1 MDTQQI
7 KCSSYREIPRWK
19 GVSEGEW
26 SDWRWQLRNA
36 IRSIE
41 DLSDIIGDLP
51 QLKTNDPEMIKQI
64 NDAFEIKLMPHT
76 VLNIY
81 RAMKFNDKSGVN
93 ALIATFVPTLNEYD
107 RVPKVIIDG
116 IGEEE
121 GQSKPAPLVTNFY
134 KDRVLLFAAN
144 MCPSYCRFC
153 FRRRKV
159 GDKLHEEA
167 ERGTD
172 PKALKEAIDY
182 ITTNRGIREVVIS
195 GGDPLTLSDGQLLS
209 LLEQLKAI
217 DHVKVL
223 RFDTKVLTSLP
234 QRITPSLVQ
243 LLSRFKPLYVIGNF
257 LHSVELT
264 PETIVACNTLTDA
277 GIPVAS
283 HTALLKGINDD
294 PEVVAKLMWKL
305 FENRI
310 LPYYLI
316 QFIPTKWTEHFRVP
330 IQKGLEIMK
339 SLNGRLSGIA
349 NPTYIVYLPDGA
361 GKVPILPN
369 YMVGRTE
376 DGYYFENFEGR
387 RVLYKEPSES

>member
-1 MDTQQI
+1 MT
-7 KCSSYREIPRWK
+7 YK
-19 GVSEGEW
+19 GLSLWSNVDDSEW
-26 SDWRWQLRNA
+26 SDWRWQLRNS

-51 QLKTNDPEMIKQI
+51 QLNANDPELMKQI
-64 NDAFEIKLMPHT
+64 SDAFEIKLTPHT
-76 VLNIY
+76 VLNIH
-81 RAMKFNDKSGVN
+81 RAMKANDKSGVN
-93 ALIATFVPTLNEYD
+93 TLIATFVPTLNEYD
-107 RVPKVIIDG
+107 RVPKAITDG

-144 MCPSYCRFC
+144 ICASYCRFC

-159 GDKLHEEA
+159 GDKLQEEA

-195 GGDPLTLSDGQLLS
+195 GGDPLTLSDSQLLS
-209 LLEQLKAI
+209 LFEQLKSI

-234 QRITPSLVQ
+234 QRITPSFVQ
-243 LLSRFKPLYVIGNF
+243 MLSRFKPLYVIGNF

-264 PETIVACNTLTDA
+264 PETIAACNALADA

-294 PEVVAKLMWKL
+294 PEVIAELMWKL
-305 FENRI
+305 FENRV

-330 IQKGLEIMK
+330 ISRGLEIMK
-339 SLNGRLSGIA
+339 SLQGRLSGLA

-369 YMVGRTE
+369 YMVKHGKE
-376 DGYYFENFEGR
+376 GYYFENYEGR
-387 RVLYKEPSES
+387 VVLYEEPPYL